1 MDALKEKFTAL
12 YDQNI
17 EAIYRFVY
25 LKVSSQDIAEDLTAE
40 VFMRFWK
47 KLTQAEIENPR
58 AFLYQVARNVV
69 ADHYRSRNSRLV
81 DLAETEE
88 LVETPRLSL
97 EEIVDIGVQ
106 MEHVQKALAVLHDD
120 YQNYIIWRYLEELS
134 VPEIM
139 EITGKRE
146 ENVRVGIYR
155 ALQALRKCL
164 ELEKAASSS
173 ATVMKRGATPT
184 YL

>member
-1 MDALKEKFTAL
+1 MEALKEKFTAL

-17 EAIYRFVY
+17 EAIFRFVY
-25 LKVSSQDIAEDLTAE
+25 LKVSSQEIAEDLTAE

-47 KLTQAEIENPR
+47 KLSQAEIENPR

-69 ADHYRSRNSRLV
+69 ADHYRSRNARLV
-81 DLAETEE
+81 DLEETEE

-97 EEIVDIGVQ
+97 EEIVDISVQ
-106 MEHVQKALAVLHDD
+106 MEQVQTALVSLRED

-155 ALQALRKCL
+155 ALQALRKSL
-164 ELEKAASSS
+164 ELEKESVSSP
-173 ATVMKRGATPT
+173 TVMKQGTTPT